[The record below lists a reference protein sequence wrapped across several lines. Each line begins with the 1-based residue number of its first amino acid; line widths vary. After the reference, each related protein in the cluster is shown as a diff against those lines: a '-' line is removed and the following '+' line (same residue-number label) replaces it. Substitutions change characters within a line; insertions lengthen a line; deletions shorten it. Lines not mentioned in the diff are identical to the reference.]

1 MEFLAQN
8 GLKDVRMHK
17 KAQRLCFTFKRH
29 THPLIW
35 GGKKNGASFSL
46 IGAPNLVYNPN
57 RKMPCK
63 SSVKTGTQHQFE
75 QFYSWFTGIATFKGR
90 YLHSR
95 DYKSPDAFTGK
106 RVIVIGIGNS
116 GVDLAVEISHT
127 AQQVGTTCLALY

>member
-1 MEFLAQN
+1 
-8 GLKDVRMHK
+8 
-17 KAQRLCFTFKRH
+17 
-29 THPLIW
+29 
-35 GGKKNGASFSL
+35 
-46 IGAPNLVYNPN
+46 
-57 RKMPCK
+57 MPYK

-75 QFYSWFTGIATFKGR
+75 QFYFWFTGITTFKGH

-127 AQQVGTTCLALY
+127 AQQVGTTCLVLY